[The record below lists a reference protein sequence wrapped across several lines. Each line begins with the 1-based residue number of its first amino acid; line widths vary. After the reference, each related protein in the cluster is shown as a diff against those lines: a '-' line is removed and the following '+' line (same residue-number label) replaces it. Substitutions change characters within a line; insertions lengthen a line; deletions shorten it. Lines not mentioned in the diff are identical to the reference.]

1 MDNNKFTK
9 EDKQKVIDFLNF
21 IASTAEFK
29 MNTNQVISYFKLL
42 NFMQQS
48 LLPKIEANIFEL
60 ERIIEE
66 E

>member
-9 EDKQKVIDFLNF
+9 EDKQKVIEFLNF

-29 MNTNQVISYFKLL
+29 MNTNQVIAYFKLL

>member
-29 MNTNQVISYFKLL
+29 MNTNQVIAYFKLL